1 MSENSDL
8 DGKQMSLEEVLKEI
22 VGRGIGTFVS
32 CIKGK
37 LGYFEDEDQRWIL
50 ERETERKVRQ

>member
-32 CIKGK
+32 CIK
-37 LGYFEDEDQRWIL
+37 
-50 ERETERKVRQ
+50 RQARLFRR